1 MEKPSIKRCE
11 QNINIVHSFG
21 EEGRKK
27 KGLIFGER
35 AYMLAY
41 SSCIESEEGRAL
53 KFEP

>member
-27 KGLIFGER
+27 KGLIFGE
-35 AYMLAY
+35 
-41 SSCIESEEGRAL
+41 G
-53 KFEP
+53 